1 MKAKE
6 YGQLIQKFLLNEE
19 NSLKKLLTALED
31 VAGDE
36 EFLNWETE
44 KKKKT
49 NRLNILFYLSYNM
62 RAFYIVKGV
71 GSLIYALNFIP

>member
-44 KKKKT
+44 KKKK
-49 NRLNILFYLSYNM
+49 
-62 RAFYIVKGV
+62 
-71 GSLIYALNFIP
+71 LID

>member
-36 EFLNWETE
+36 EEFLNWETE
-44 KKKKT
+44 KKKKKT

-62 RAFYIVKGV
+62 
-71 GSLIYALNFIP
+71 